1 MDELW
6 VVDCGTGCG
15 YVFELFGLRTF
26 RLILPNGVS
35 FCLFH
40 SISEK
45 IIHSLLSQSTV
56 AVGVTLCRAGV
67 GVIYIYIYII
77 LYISSLHCIAQC
89 MRDTR
94 CLVRQ
99 KHRGLEGYDFFL
111 LEQDSVGALGNARGS
126 K

>member
-67 GVIYIYIYII
+67 GVRYIYIYIYYII
-77 LYISSLHCIAQC
+77 YIVTSLHC
-89 MRDTR
+89 T
-94 CLVRQ
+94 VY
-99 KHRGLEGYDFFL
+99 EGYSLFGTP
-111 LEQDSVGALGNARGS
+111 EA
-126 K
+126 